1 MIYSDNLVYNV
12 CLYHY
17 SCHLYYSA
25 LYYTIY
31 YTYLLHYTICY
42 TVLYPGSR
50 PEYEGK
56 NIVVI
61 IPSFGERYL
70 STALFA
76 EAAAQQAEAINDD
89 FIPK

>member
-1 MIYSDNLVYNV
+1 MYRTCIF
-12 CLYHY
+12 Y
-17 SCHLYYSA
+17 SCFVVH
-25 LYYTIY
+25 Y
-31 YTYLLHYTICY
+31 YTYLIYYTAIYY
-42 TVLYPGSR
+42 TTHSGSR

-76 EAAAQQAEAINDD
+76 DLSAEAAAQQAEAINDD

>member
-1 MIYSDNLVYNV
+1 MVYRV
-12 CLYHY
+12 CIIVVYMYRTCIFY
-17 SCHLYYSA
+17 SCFVVHYC
-25 LYYTIY
+25 IY
-31 YTYLLHYTICY
+31 YTYLLHYTTILY
-42 TVLYPGSR
+42 TGSR

-76 EAAAQQAEAINDD
+76 DLSAEAAAQQAEAINDD